1 MFLAIPVGLVYA
13 PRVRPVA
20 SYALAAVL
28 TARSL
33 QGWLDPTGV
42 PSWRELVL
50 REDLPL
56 LLRVTASG
64 LATVTPQFGF
74 VSIFGA
80 LMVAMLGPG
89 IEQRV
94 RWYGMLLCWAAGC
107 AVPFALAQ
115 ATVLKLPDYYDPTA
129 GGFLTIIGLGYLF
142 LAEMDVRVLYVYFL
156 FFLFGTGSTETH
168 PALCLAALHGM
179 ILFRHITA
187 VAEDHSVFASG
198 VDFWHFTIVMPIL
211 VALCAYACE
220 HAGRTLRKRAEAQ
233 PPVVA

>member
-1 MFLAIPVGLVYA
+1 MFLAIPVGLVYS

-33 QGWLDPTGV
+33 QGWIEPNGV
-42 PSWRELVL
+42 PSWRELL
-50 REDLPL
+50 ERDDLQSV
-56 LLRVTASG
+56 LRVTASA
-64 LATVTPQFGF
+64 LATVTPGFGL

-94 RWYGMLLCWAAGC
+94 RWYGMLLCWALGC
-107 AVPFALAQ
+107 IVPFALAKGG
-115 ATVLKLPDYYDPTA
+115 VLKLPDYYDPTA

-142 LAEMDVRVLYVYFL
+142 LAELDVRVLYFYFL
-156 FFLFGTGSTETH
+156 FFLFGTGATETH
-168 PALCLAALHGM
+168 PALCLAAVHGM
-179 ILFRHITA
+179 ILFRYITA
-187 VAEDHSVFASG
+187 VAQDHSVFATG
-198 VDFWHFTIVMPIL
+198 IDFWHFAIVMPIL

-233 PPVVA
+233 PPAVA